1 MRVILVGDS
10 RTVYFLARR
19 FVSRRYH
26 VTAIVK
32 DRAFGEELGEQTKA
46 TVIEGD
52 GTDLHRLEEAGA
64 RQADVLIALTM
75 QDQDNLIACQIA
87 SRVLGVPR
95 TIALVNDP
103 DNEVVFKKLGVSDT
117 VSATGLIGSVIDQEA
132 TFEDVTTLLPIAH
145 GLLNVSEVHL
155 PADSPAVGKTLQ
167 QLNLPGKSL
176 IGSIIRNDQVI
187 VPRGDTRLEV
197 HDHLILISE
206 PDQQSLD
213 LAALCG

>member
-19 FVSRRYH
+19 FVARRYH

-32 DRAFGEELGEQTKA
+32 DKTFGEELGEQTKA

-52 GTDLHRLEEAGA
+52 GTDLNRLEEAGA
-64 RQADVLIALTM
+64 RQADVLIALSTH
-75 QDQDNLIACQIA
+75 DQDNLIACQIA

-155 PADSPAVGKTLQ
+155 PAGSPAVGKTLQ

-176 IGSIIRNDQVI
+176 IGSIIRNDKVI